1 MVRKPVLLYKTLVF
15 GVIVLFILLS
25 PSTLAITKER
35 INHAPEAPEIMDAH
49 PRGRCPCPIGF
60 NRSVK
65 FTTIDPD
72 GDDIFLS
79 IEWEEGFTYEEWL
92 GPYKSGEE
100 VVLTHT
106 FIRPSLV
113 KARAMDKHGAIGP
126 WGEEIIIIQDI
137 QKMTLFSRLI
147 GHFQFLEVLL
157 RIINL

>member
-1 MVRKPVLLYKTLVF
+1 MVKIHILLFKTLVV
-15 GVIVLFILLS
+15 GVIVCFILLS

-35 INHAPEAPEIMDAH
+35 INHAPEAPEIMEIH

-60 NRSVK
+60 TRTVK

-79 IEWEEGFTYEEWL
+79 IEWEEGLPYEEWL

-106 FIRPSLV
+106 FIRPYLV
-113 KARAMDKHGAIGP
+113 KARAMDIFGAIGP
-126 WGEEIIIIQDI
+126 WGEEIIILQDM

-147 GHFQFLEVLL
+147 EHFPFLEVLL